1 MAQAAE
7 LNVCKK
13 WNNLAIA
20 VMRMRPP
27 RPIEQGD
34 QNRIIAALE
43 RLPEKEGFVGYRTRA
58 FVYLLWDGALR
69 TGAAVYLNAE
79 EVVKDPNATR
89 IHVVEEP
96 VMRPCEG
103 NKYRERRFVMSERT
117 RAAIADYLREARR
130 GAWLAKAN
138 RLEGPLWISTYPAGE
153 QQRMSRRTAMQAW
166 KTFLEGASGIS
177 ADYQL
182 DDVVLTGRVA
192 FAMAANASPELISE
206 HAGIGTKAAAKY
218 SDHVP
223 SRPGSPRDVMS
234 QLNQKLRRKQ
244 G

>member
-1 MAQAAE
+1 
-7 LNVCKK
+7 
-13 WNNLAIA
+13 
-20 VMRMRPP
+20 MRTRPP
-27 RPIEQGD
+27 RPIDQAD
-34 QNRIIAALE
+34 QNRIIAGLE

-58 FVYLLWDGALR
+58 FVYLLWDGAMR
-69 TGAAVYLNAE
+69 TGAAIWLNIE
-79 EVVKDPNATR
+79 EVVKDPKASR

-103 NKYRERRFVMSERT
+103 NKYRERRFVMGTRT
-117 RAAIADYLREARR
+117 RDAIADYLREARR
-130 GAWLAKAN
+130 GGFLANAS
-138 RLEGPLWISTYPAGE
+138 RLEGPLWITAIPAGA
-153 QQRMSRRTAMQAW
+153 QQRMSRRTAMHAW
-166 KTFLEGASGIS
+166 KMFLEGVPGVSD
-177 ADYQL
+177 DYQL

-192 FAMAANASPELISE
+192 FATAANASPELISE